1 MADSTPGARREQA
14 QAIATVTLQ
23 RSHAGPVAA
32 GHPWVFAQAVQRVQG
47 EPRSGDEVCVVDP
60 TGRALGRGFW
70 SPDSAIVVR
79 LLTRDAERPLDR
91 ALFASRVADAIAL
104 RKLVELPS
112 PATTGYRLVHAEGDG
127 LPGLIVDVY
136 GDVLVMQLLSEG
148 MLVRKA
154 LISEVLAQALS
165 PRSILLAASGAGAK
179 RVEGAPTESELLFG
193 EPVTELRCL
202 ERDLRIELPAGMQK
216 TGYYFDQR
224 EQRAEVERL
233 AGGRDVLD
241 ACSYVGGFSLSAA
254 RGGARSVL
262 ALDSS
267 PPAIAAGSE
276 LAARHGF
283 SQLRFERADV
293 RDELAKQV
301 AGGRKYE
308 LVIFDPPKFVP
319 TVKHLERGRRAYRQL
334 NAHAMRLTAPG
345 GVLVTCSCSAALT
358 ETDFLRMLS
367 FAAGDAR
374 RELRV
379 LRVMKQ
385 GPDHPLLPGFSEG
398 AYLKTAIA
406 VVH

>member
-1 MADSTPGARREQA
+1 MVHTRGAS
-14 QAIATVTLQ
+14 IATVTLQ

-32 GHPWVFAQAVQRVQG
+32 GHPWVFAQAVQRLEG
-47 EPRSGDEVCVVDP
+47 APGAGDEVIVSDP
-60 TGRALGRGFW
+60 TGRPLGRGFW

-79 LLTRDAERPLDR
+79 LLTRDVDRSLDPDF
-91 ALFASRVADAIAL
+91 FASRVRDAIAL
-104 RKLVELPS
+104 RQLVQLPRED
-112 PATTGYRLVHAEGDG
+112 TTGYRLLHAEGDG
-127 LPGLIVDVY
+127 LPGVIVDVY

-148 MLVRKA
+148 MLQRQQLIADVLREA
-154 LISEVLAQALS
+154 LG
-165 PRSILLAASGAGAK
+165 PRSIVLAASGAGAK
-179 RVEGAPTESELLFG
+179 RVEGAPTESTLLHG
-193 EPVTELRCL
+193 EPVDALRCL
-202 ERDLRIELPAGMQK
+202 ERGLRIDLPAGMQK

-233 AGGRDVLD
+233 SRGRDVLD
-241 ACSYVGGFSLSAA
+241 ACSYVVGFALSAA
-254 RGGARSVL
+254 RGGAKSVL

-267 PPAIAAGSE
+267 APAIAAGGA
-276 LAARHGF
+276 LASLNGLGNVQF
-283 SQLRFERADV
+283 QRADV
-293 RDELAKQV
+293 RDELARLVEQKQ
-301 AGGRKYE
+301 RYDM
-308 LVIFDPPKFVP
+308 VIFDPPKFVP

-345 GVLVTCSCSAALT
+345 GLLVTCSCSAALT

-385 GPDHPLLPGFSEG
+385 GPDHPLLPAFAEG
-398 AYLKTAIA
+398 AYLKTAFA

>member
-1 MADSTPGARREQA
+1 MADPQRAHAS
-14 QAIATVTLQ
+14 ATAKITLH
-23 RSHAGPVAA
+23 RTHAGPVAA
-32 GHPWVFAQAVQRVQG
+32 GHPWVFAQAVQHVTG
-47 EPRSGDEVCVVDP
+47 DPRAGDEVCVVDP
-60 TGRALGRGFW
+60 SGRALGRGFW

-79 LLTRDAERPLDR
+79 LLTRDGDLPLDR
-91 ALFASRVADAIAL
+91 ALFSARVQDAIAL
-104 RKLVELPS
+104 RKLVDLPR
-112 PATTGYRLVHAEGDG
+112 ADTTGYRLLHAEGDG

-148 MLVRKA
+148 MLLRKE
-154 LISEVLAQALS
+154 LICHVLIEQLA
-165 PRSILLAASGAGAK
+165 PRAIVLAASGAGAK
-179 RVEGAPTESELLFG
+179 HVEGAPTESSTVYG
-193 EPVTELRCL
+193 APVEQLVCR
-202 ERDLRIELPAGMQK
+202 ERGLRIELPAGLQK

-233 AGGRDVLD
+233 ARDRDVLD

-267 PPAIAAGSE
+267 PPAIAAGTE
-276 LAARHGF
+276 LAALNGL
-283 SQLRFERADV
+283 SQLQFQRADV

-301 AGGRKYE
+301 EARRKYE

-345 GVLVTCSCSAALT
+345 GLLVTCSCSAALG

-367 FAAGDAR
+367 FAAGDAK

-385 GPDHPLLPGFSEG
+385 GPDHPLLPAFSEG

-406 VVH
+406 IVH

>member
-1 MADSTPGARREQA
+1 MAPS
-14 QAIATVTLQ
+14 IATVTLQ
-23 RSHAGPVAA
+23 RTHAGPVAA
-32 GHPWVFAQAVQRVQG
+32 GHPWVFAQAVQRVEG
-47 EPRSGDEVCVVDP
+47 SPRAGDEVCVSDP

-79 LLTRDAERPLDR
+79 LLTRDVSRTLDEEF
-91 ALFASRVADAIAL
+91 FAARVADAIAL
-104 RKLVELPS
+104 RRLVLLPRED
-112 PATTGYRLVHAEGDG
+112 TTGYRLLHAEGDG

-136 GDVLVMQLLSEG
+136 GDVLVVQLLSEG
-148 MLVRKA
+148 MLQRQELIARVLQAA
-154 LISEVLAQALS
+154 LQ
-165 PRSILLAASGAGAK
+165 PRSIVLAASGAGAK
-179 RVEGAPTESELLFG
+179 RVEGAPTESSLLHG
-193 EPVTELRCL
+193 APVEQLRCL
-202 ERDLRIELPAGMQK
+202 ERGLRIELPAGMQK

-233 AGGRDVLD
+233 ARDREVLD

-254 RGGARSVL
+254 RGGAKSVL

-267 PPAIAAGSE
+267 PPAIAGGQA
-276 LAARHGF
+276 LAALNGF
-283 SQLRFERADV
+283 EQVEFRRADV

-301 AGGRKYE
+301 EAKRSYE

-334 NAHAMRLTAPG
+334 NAHAIRLTAPG

-367 FAAGDAR
+367 YAAGDAR

-385 GPDHPLLPGFSEG
+385 GPDHPLLPAFAEG
-398 AYLKTAIA
+398 AYLKTAFAI
-406 VVH
+406 VH

>member
-1 MADSTPGARREQA
+1 
-14 QAIATVTLQ
+14 
-23 RSHAGPVAA
+23 
-32 GHPWVFAQAVQRVQG
+32 
-47 EPRSGDEVCVVDP
+47 
-60 TGRALGRGFW
+60 
-70 SPDSAIVVR
+70 
-79 LLTRDAERPLDR
+79 
-91 ALFASRVADAIAL
+91 
-104 RKLVELPS
+104 
-112 PATTGYRLVHAEGDG
+112 
-127 LPGLIVDVY
+127 LIVDVY

-148 MLVRKA
+148 MLMRRE
-154 LISEVLAQALS
+154 LITEVLVAKLR
-165 PRSILLAASGAGAK
+165 PRSIVLAASGAGAK
-179 RVEGAPTESELLFG
+179 RVEGAPTESSTVYG
-193 EPVTELRCL
+193 EAVSRLSCR
-202 ERDLRIELPAGMQK
+202 ERGLRIELPEGLQK

-233 AGGRDVLD
+233 ARDRDVLD

-254 RGGARSVL
+254 RGGARSIL

-267 PPAIAAGSE
+267 APVIEAGTA
-276 LAARHGF
+276 LAALNECA
-283 SQLRFERADV
+283 QLRFQRADV

-301 AGGRKYE
+301 EQRKRYDM
-308 LVIFDPPKFVP
+308 VIFDPPKFVP

-367 FAAGDAR
+367 FASGDAQ

-385 GPDHPLLPGFSEG
+385 GPDHPLSPAFAEG

-406 VVH
+406 IVH

>member
-1 MADSTPGARREQA
+1 MVQARGAS
-14 QAIATVTLQ
+14 IATVTLQ
-23 RSHAGPVAA
+23 RTHAGPVAA
-32 GHPWVFAQAVQRVQG
+32 GHPWVFAQAVQRLEG
-47 EPRSGDEVCVVDP
+47 TPSAGDEVIVSDP

-79 LLTRDAERPLDR
+79 LLTRDVER
-91 ALFASRVADAIAL
+91 ALDQDFFARRVRDAIAL
-104 RKLVELPS
+104 RQLVLLPRED
-112 PATTGYRLVHAEGDG
+112 TTGYRLLHAEGDG

-136 GDVLVMQLLSEG
+136 GDVLVVQLLSEG
-148 MLVRKA
+148 MLQRQQLIADVLREA
-154 LISEVLAQALS
+154 LA

-179 RVEGAPTESELLFG
+179 RVEGAPTESTLLHG
-193 EPVTELRCL
+193 EPVDTLRCL
-202 ERDLRIELPAGMQK
+202 ERGLRIELPAGMQK

-233 AGGRDVLD
+233 ARDRDVLD
-241 ACSYVGGFSLSAA
+241 ACSYVGGFALSAA
-254 RGGARSVL
+254 RGGAKSVL

-267 PPAIAAGSE
+267 PPAIAAGSA
-276 LAARHGF
+276 LAAAHGF
-283 SQLRFERADV
+283 DNVQFQRADV
-293 RDELAKQV
+293 RDELARLVEQK
-301 AGGRKYE
+301 RRYE

-345 GVLVTCSCSAALT
+345 GLLVTCSCSAALT
-358 ETDFLRMLS
+358 EIDFLRMLS

-385 GPDHPLLPGFSEG
+385 GPDHPLLPAFAEG
-398 AYLKTAIA
+398 AYLKTAFAI
-406 VVH
+406 VH